1 MNTQRKEE
9 MLDIAIKIID
19 RDGFSALSM
28 KRVGELTGITE
39 PAVYR
44 YFKSKENLI
53 NEIFK
58 KIVSIHEEILNKYK
72 NTKNELLKIEEIL
85 LSQLEY
91 YESNREITSIIFS
104 SDAFSYSPTIKEK
117 VTAIMKERER
127 LMTSLIKRAQARG
140 LVKRIDPSHITKMI
154 AGAIM
159 LLVVS
164 WRTENYSFPLVER
177 GKVLIE
183 SIMSVIKEEKDA

>member
-1 MNTQRKEE
+1 MNIRRREE
-9 MLDIAIKIID
+9 MLNIAIKIID
-19 RDGFSALSM
+19 KDGFSALSM

-72 NTKNELLKIEEIL
+72 DTKNELLKIEEIL

-91 YESNREITSIIFS
+91 YEKNREITSIIFS

-117 VTAIMKERER
+117 ATAIMKEREE
-127 LMTSLIKRAQARG
+127 LMTSLIKKAQEKG
-140 LVKRIDPSHITKMI
+140 SVKKIDPSHITKMI
-154 AGAIM
+154 GGAIM
-159 LLVVS
+159 LLVVN

-177 GKVLIE
+177 GEVLIE
-183 SIMSVIKEEKDA
+183 SIMSVIREEKDA